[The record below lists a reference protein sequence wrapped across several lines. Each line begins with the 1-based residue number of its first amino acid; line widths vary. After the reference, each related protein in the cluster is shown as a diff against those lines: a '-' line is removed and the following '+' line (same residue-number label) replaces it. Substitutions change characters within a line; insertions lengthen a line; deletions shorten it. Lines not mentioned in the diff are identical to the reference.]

1 MNFYEHQDRARRRT
15 VLLTVYF
22 ALAVTLIA
30 LALNAVFYVALNAT
44 RTDPLSLRTWIAEP
58 YWIWISLA
66 VGGLIVLGTLHTSF
80 RLRGGGRA
88 LAAMVGARRI
98 EPSTAAID
106 ERRLLNVVEEMSIAS
121 GTPVPALYVL
131 DDEAGINAFVA
142 GTRPT
147 EVVMVVT
154 RGALEAFDRDEL
166 QGVVAHEYS
175 HIFNGDMRLNLRL
188 MGVLAGIVLIGQ
200 IGRLMLRSGTHGR
213 SRDAGQWA
221 LVGVAVLA
229 IGYIG
234 LFFGALIKAAVSRQR
249 EFLADASAVQFT
261 RDPDGIAGALD
272 TIRQHG
278 AGSLLDNAH
287 AEDLSHFCFG
297 ESVHYAFSAL
307 LASHPPLDARIKAIN
322 PQYARR
328 TRAAPSTQTA
338 ARDEPPG
345 LSTAF
350 AAGAAPLAP
359 AEVAAAVGTLAP
371 RQVAFARA
379 LHAAL
384 PAHVVSLA
392 HTSAGAAQLVF
403 ALLLAASAP
412 AASGRILAAVNYH
425 DPMLSDGLESL
436 AAALRDLS
444 RQARL
449 PLVNLALPALKQAS
463 ATERRRLRDTVRAV
477 IGADRQFTVFEFALE
492 HLLDDHLRDDAGQ
505 AVAVKYFSFA
515 AVADDLRVL
524 LSVLARIGASD
535 PTAAA
540 AAFARAW
547 HPFALGDAVLLEAA
561 ACSLAALDGALD
573 RLAGVSPLLK
583 KNVIQACAD
592 CVQHDGE
599 VTSTEMDVLQV
610 VALTL
615 DCPLPPLA

>member
-15 VLLTVYF
+15 AWLIVYF
-22 ALAVTLIA
+22 ALAVLLIA
-30 LALNAVFYVALNAT
+30 CALNAVFYLALNAT
-44 RTDPLSLRTWIAEP
+44 RSEPLALQTWLSEP
-58 YWIWISLA
+58 YWLWISLA

-98 EPSTAAID
+98 EPSTAAVD

-131 DDEAGINAFVA
+131 DDEPGINAFVA

-154 RGALEAFDRDEL
+154 RGALETFERDEL

-213 SRDAGQWA
+213 GRNAGQWA

-272 TIRQHG
+272 TIRQHS

-307 LASHPPLDARIKAIN
+307 LASHPPLDARIRAIN
-322 PQYARR
+322 PGYVRRARVAPPASS
-328 TRAAPSTQTA
+328 TGRAAGPAMSA
-338 ARDEPPG
+338 A
-345 LSTAF
+345 L
-350 AAGAAPLAP
+350 AAGAALAP
-359 AEVAAAVGTLAP
+359 ARVAAAVGTVAP
-371 RQVAFARA
+371 HQVEFARA
-379 LHAAL
+379 LQTAL
-384 PAHVVSLA
+384 PAYVVELA
-392 HTSAGAAQLVF
+392 HTAAGAPQLVF

-412 AASGRILAAVNYH
+412 AAQVRILAIVNYH
-425 DPMLSDGLESL
+425 DPALTEGLETL
-436 AAALRDLS
+436 AAALRDLP
-444 RQARL
+444 RNARL
-449 PLVNLALPALKQAS
+449 PLINLALPVLKQAG
-463 ATERRRLRDTVRAV
+463 AAARRRLCDSVRAV
-477 IGADRQFTVFEFALE
+477 IAADRQFTVFEFALE

-505 AVAVKYFSFA
+505 AVAVKFFSFA
-515 AVADDLRVL
+515 VVRADLRVL
-524 LSVLARIGASD
+524 LSVLARIGARD
-535 PTAAA
+535 TGAAQ

-547 HPFALGDAVLLEAA
+547 RPFALGSPELLDAV
-561 ACSLAALDGALD
+561 ACSLAALDRALD
-573 RLAGVSPLLK
+573 RLAGLSPLLK
-583 KNVIQACAD
+583 RNLIEACAD
-592 CVQHDGE
+592 CVQHDGQ
-599 VTSTEMDVLQV
+599 VTSTEAEVLQV
-610 VALTL
+610 IALTL